1 MSFLFKNYSI
11 VKVIYLLI
19 SCYKTRFFMW
29 NANNIDRNGVNK
41 QNTHENEN
49 FSIKISDTT
58 PFFKTTPPILATP
71 PIFMGKIWTPPP
83 PFFLENFENST
94 PLYKGTGGWGVR
106 VPTMLYLFQVKK
118 EHSLIEKFLLHF
130 LYKKQII
137 LAA

>member
-1 MSFLFKNYSI
+1 MSFLFKNYSL

-83 PFFLENFENST
+83 PFFWKILKTQPPFI
-94 PLYKGTGGWGVR
+94 KGQVVEGWG
-106 VPTMLYLFQVKK
+106 FQLCFTFFKLRK
-118 EHSLIEKFLLHF
+118 NIHWLKNFCYTFFIRSR
-130 LYKKQII
+130 
-137 LAA
+137 